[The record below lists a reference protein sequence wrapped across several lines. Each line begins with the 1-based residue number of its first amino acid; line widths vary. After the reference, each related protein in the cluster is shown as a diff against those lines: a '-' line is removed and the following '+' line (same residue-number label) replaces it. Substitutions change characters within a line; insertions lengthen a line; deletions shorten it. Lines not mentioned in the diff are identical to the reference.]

1 VPLLAFVVLVDPF
14 TDYLGSLAEGEHP
27 RLWPYLVDQTGTR
40 DTGPLWFV
48 ALLLLLSLTYAGLRR
63 LRPVRVG
70 GAGNV
75 DAWCL
80 VAVAAG
86 IAVGSLV
93 VRLGSPLGAE
103 SFANLRWEAWPQGIG
118 LFTLGVLAG
127 ARGWL
132 EGLDR
137 RLVRRCG
144 WLAMAGALALVAL
157 AVWALVTDRL
167 DAVAGGWTWPTAALA
182 VLEGSVAVA
191 LSLWVVAWFRRRW
204 DRHGRLVQRVGRG
217 SYGAYVLHPPVLVVL
232 SLLARPL
239 AVAPEAK
246 FLLVAMTGVVGAFA
260 VGVGLTLL
268 WAMAPS
274 PSRGD

>member
-1 VPLLAFVVLVDPF
+1 
-14 TDYLGSLAEGEHP
+14 
-27 RLWPYLVDQTGTR
+27 
-40 DTGPLWFV
+40 
-48 ALLLLLSLTYAGLRR
+48 
-63 LRPVRVG
+63 
-70 GAGNV
+70 
-75 DAWCL
+75 
-80 VAVAAG
+80 
-86 IAVGSLV
+86 
-93 VRLGSPLGAE
+93 
-103 SFANLRWEAWPQGIG
+103 
-118 LFTLGVLAG
+118 
-127 ARGWL
+127 
-132 EGLDR
+132 
-137 RLVRRCG
+137 
-144 WLAMAGALALVAL
+144 MAGALALVAL

-191 LSLWVVAWFRRRW
+191 
-204 DRHGRLVQRVGRG
+204 
-217 SYGAYVLHPPVLVVL
+217 L

>member
-1 VPLLAFVVLVDPF
+1 MPLLAFVVLVDPF
-14 TDYLGSLAEGEHP
+14 TDYLGSLAEGDHP
-27 RLWPYLVDQTGTR
+27 RLWAYLVDQTGTR

-118 LFTLGVLAG
+118 LFTLGCWPGSGAG
-127 ARGWL
+127 WRAWIGGW
-132 EGLDR
+132 
-137 RLVRRCG
+137 C
-144 WLAMAGALALVAL
+144 AA
-157 AVWALVTDRL
+157 
-167 DAVAGGWTWPTAALA
+167 AGGWRWP
-182 VLEGSVAVA
+182 G
-191 LSLWVVAWFRRRW
+191 RW
-204 DRHGRLVQRVGRG
+204 PWWPWRCGR
-217 SYGAYVLHPPVLVVL
+217 
-232 SLLARPL
+232 
-239 AVAPEAK
+239 
-246 FLLVAMTGVVGAFA
+246 
-260 VGVGLTLL
+260 
-268 WAMAPS
+268 W
-274 PSRGD
+274 